1 MPNTD
6 GHGPKRVVLYAR
18 RSDRKDNFSIAGQL
32 KELRDHAHA
41 EGHEIAEEVHDPWA
55 KRWTLDRPGVGRI
68 RELALLGGVDEVWA
82 WRWDRFGES
91 PWPEVLGLELEEYG
105 VRLRSLD
112 DSGEGEDAEL
122 LNGLKGLMAKKER
135 RRIAE
140 RSRLGKFQKAH
151 QGKVVASHNPIYG
164 FDFNE
169 ARDGYMVDEVK
180 MRTVRRIFEW
190 VGRQHL
196 SITGVV
202 NKLQDE
208 GVRSPSGGV
217 RWDGKT
223 LRSMIMNDAYRPHT
237 KEDLKELGV
246 TSEVLST
253 LEAGLYGVCW
263 YGKRRVRLKSRTAV
277 DVVHN
282 DPKEW
287 VPIPIVSCGID
298 QNLIKA
304 ARLAVKDN
312 RAASRNTA
320 KFWELSGGVTY
331 CGVCGRR
338 MLPSERKRR
347 ASEKRSYFYYI
358 CPRGRDSRD
367 EGCNH
372 NRHHPAVALEE
383 QVWEEISSFLLDPER
398 MRQGL
403 EDLVLSESQRDGELE
418 AAFAHWTDMLVKADA
433 KMDRLLDLYLEG
445 HLSKGRY
452 DERVRALEAEA
463 QSARGELEKLRAR
476 RQIIAQAQSNIEEL
490 VESYAEALP
499 DDLASLTGSERHEVY
514 RILSL
519 RITLDNSGIVEMNG
533 VVTIPQSKDHIET
546 CPET

>member
-1 MPNTD
+1 MPSTN
-6 GHGPKRVVLYAR
+6 GRGPKRAILYAR

-32 KELRDHAHA
+32 KELREHTHAA
-41 EGHEIAEEVHDPWA
+41 GYEIVEEVQDPWA
-55 KRWTLDRPGVGRI
+55 KRWTLDRLGIDRI
-68 RELALLGGVDEVWA
+68 RELVLPGGVDEVWA

-122 LNGLKGLMAKKER
+122 LNGLKGLLAKKER

-151 QGKVVASHNPIYG
+151 QGKIVASHNPIYG

-169 ARDGYMVDEVK
+169 ARDGYVINHEK
-180 MRTVRRIFEW
+180 MRTVRRIYEW
-190 VGRQHL
+190 VGREHV
-196 SITGVV
+196 SITGIV
-202 NKLQDE
+202 NRLQDE
-208 GVRSPSGGV
+208 GVRAPSGGM

-223 LRSMIMNDAYRPHT
+223 LRSMLMNDAYKPHA
-237 KEDLKELGV
+237 KEELEKLGV

-253 LEAGLYGVCW
+253 LEEGVYGVCW

-277 DVVHN
+277 DVVHK

-287 VPIPIVSCGID
+287 VPIPIVSCGIEQD
-298 QNLIKA
+298 LIDA

-312 RAASRNTA
+312 RATSRSTA
-320 KFWELSGGVTY
+320 RFWELSGGVAY

-358 CPRGRDSRD
+358 CPRGRDTRD
-367 EGCNH
+367 EGCDH
-372 NRHHPAVALEE
+372 NRHHPAVSLEE
-383 QVWEEISSFLLDPER
+383 QVWKEVSSFLLDPER
-398 MRQGL
+398 MRRGL
-403 EDLVLSESQRDGELE
+403 EDLVLAESKRDGELE
-418 AAFAHWTDMLVKADA
+418 AAFAQWTDMLARTEV

-445 HLSKGRY
+445 ELNKGRY
-452 DERVRALEAEA
+452 DARVRTLKAEA
-463 QSARGELEKLRAR
+463 HSARGELEKLKAR
-476 RQIIAQAQSNIEEL
+476 RQMITQSQSDMKEL
-490 VESYAEALP
+490 VDSYAKALP

-514 RILSL
+514 RILNL
-519 RITLDNSGIVEMNG
+519 RVDLDNSGIVELGG
-533 VVTIPQSKDHIET
+533 VVAFPQNKDHIET
-546 CPET
+546 